1 LSERIEQYFTIKDTA
16 YGEYRE
22 KGSKFFAWAH
32 PASEEEEVKEHLER
46 YRKDHPK
53 ACHWC
58 YAYRLDLEGKQFR
71 ANDDGEPSG
80 TAGKPI
86 LGQIDSKKLT
96 KVFVVVVR
104 YYGGKK
110 LGASG
115 LINAYKTSAAEAL
128 AAAEIIKIKIR
139 SYHQVTFTYER
150 MNDVMRFLK
159 HDEMKIES
167 QNYLEICKLTFSIPL
182 EYEQQLLNNLSKLYD
197 IEVEE
202 LDGVNGEPV
211 NG

>member
-1 LSERIEQYFTIKDTA
+1 MSEQVQQYFTIKDTA

-32 PASEEEEVKEHLER
+32 PVSTEEEVKEHLEY

-53 ACHWC
+53 ARHWC
-58 YAYRLDLEGKQFR
+58 YAYRLDLEGKLFR

-86 LGQIDSKKLT
+86 LGQIDSKELT

-104 YYGGKK
+104 YFGGKK

-115 LINAYKTSAAEAL
+115 LINAYRTAAAEAL
-128 AAAEIIKIKIR
+128 EAAKIIKVKIR

-150 MNDVMRFLK
+150 MNDVLRFLK

-167 QNYLEICKLTFSIPL
+167 QNYLEICKLVFSIPL
-182 EYEQQLLNNLSKLYD
+182 EHEQQLLNSLSKLYD
-197 IEVEE
+197 IEVEAV
-202 LDGVNGEPV
+202 LGVRHEE
-211 NG
+211 